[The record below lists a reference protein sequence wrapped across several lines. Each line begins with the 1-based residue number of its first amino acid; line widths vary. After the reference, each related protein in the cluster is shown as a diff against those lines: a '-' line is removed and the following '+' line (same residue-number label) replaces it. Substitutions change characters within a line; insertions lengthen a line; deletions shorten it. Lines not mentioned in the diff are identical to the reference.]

1 MIEAISRCWPG
12 RDVRP
17 AKGEES
23 HTTSFAVP
31 LRPGKFR
38 LNPDTIAV
46 RWWRVAPIPMQ
57 GLQATS
63 SAMTPAAV
71 MSRNAPVSRIVNM
84 ICREPGD
91 SVRVF
96 R

>member
-23 HTTSFAVP
+23 HTVSFAVP
-31 LRPGKFR
+31 LRPGAFR
-38 LNPDTIAV
+38 LKV
-46 RWWRVAPIPMQ
+46 RTLLPSDGGAAPIPMQ
-57 GLQATS
+57 GPQATS
-63 SAMTPAAV
+63 SGLTPAAV
-71 MSRNAPVSRIVNM
+71 MSRNAPVWRIVGM

-91 SVRVF
+91 SVRIF